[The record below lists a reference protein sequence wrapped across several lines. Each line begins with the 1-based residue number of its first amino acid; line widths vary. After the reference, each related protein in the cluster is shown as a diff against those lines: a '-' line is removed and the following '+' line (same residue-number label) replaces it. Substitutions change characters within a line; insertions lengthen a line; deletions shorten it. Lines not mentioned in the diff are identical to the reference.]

1 MNTKQFCLVK
11 SAAISEGCR
20 YIFRLN
26 VFFMQKIKQ
35 ASSFKK
41 LGKFLSDYA
50 ALHPMRHH
58 IYYKSNLHSQK
69 FKCVPG
75 TFTFSNPYHSN
86 KNKKTLKPKLLYM
99 FFRVVLNFVSCHKER
114 IWIYCVWEHR
124 IICQKAKVRG
134 WKKLHIVELR
144 NL

>member
-1 MNTKQFCLVK
+1 MNTMQFCLVK

-69 FKCVPG
+69 FKCVPE
-75 TFTFSNPYHSN
+75 TFTSPVPITTIKIKKNPSNP
-86 KNKKTLKPKLLYM
+86 
-99 FFRVVLNFVSCHKER
+99 NFYTCSLEG
-114 IWIYCVWEHR
+114 Y
-124 IICQKAKVRG
+124 
-134 WKKLHIVELR
+134 
-144 NL
+144 